1 MKKFLAIFMTFV
13 MVMPNSFFVFAAEDN
28 NSELPSESLDSS
40 MEVPSEIM
48 DNGETEN
55 VVDITDIEIEG
66 YVSKFDEQSGD
77 YIFEPIE
84 EIEMMAIEDI
94 YSINPEDIDLETR
107 NFGEYI
113 VEECGLESDDI
124 QNIGD
129 ENGITTVASA
139 LPDLSVTYLNATT
152 DLLTG
157 QTSRFSYKV
166 SNLGGSIAKDVEMAF
181 IVEDGLAGTFN
192 LGDIEAGKTAN
203 AYFVLGA
210 IQNKGRYGI
219 GVYADFNN
227 KIEESDETNN
237 FYGKYFTW
245 YDEEDY
251 NPDLTVEILAP
262 ASGKI
267 SGAKDADDTKT
278 VSFRIY
284 NEGPKPTPTGQK
296 FDLYVYID
304 GRKFAGMRVSDIPAF
319 TGFPGSFKMGITGYK
334 PFEMEMEI
342 DALDEIVE
350 TNENNNSD
358 SRNYSPYYCIH
369 RSKNI
374 KNPPYPA
381 EDIKVQI
388 ESSAF
393 FGLLNQNV
401 FSKALGAW
409 NGITDKVR
417 IKNVTVSDVLN
428 PDTQILIR
436 SDLFPD
442 DDFVFGDTIEVGNG
456 GKPMIAIKL
465 NKDLLLGKPESQYI
479 RTIVHELGHG
489 FGMDHPALT
498 PASCGYPSIMYTSN
512 HTNDNVRVDVVTS
525 HDKFALIDRYN
536 ELSTSSA
543 SIQDKEADI
552 IHDVKNIYGDKI
564 IQINS
569 ENILSEAEYIVKG
582 RILPESENILVE
594 YSGYTKTPLLIE
606 EVYKGDGFHSG
617 DVINLREPYY
627 LRDPLYLIPRE
638 DCEMQ
643 MVCRDAYRP
652 SKEGE
657 EYIFFLNSREEE
669 EAGLYSLPF
678 TSLSRYALNNDDIIE
693 FPDSNN
699 PDYTIENYNA
709 LKKQV
714 LETYN

>member
-1 MKKFLAIFMTFV
+1 MKKLLAIFMILIFTLPHSYCV
-13 MVMPNSFFVFAAEDN
+13 QAAEN
-28 NSELPSESLDSS
+28 TIPVALYESDTT
-40 MEVPSEIM
+40 EEI
-48 DNGETEN
+48 G
-55 VVDITDIEIEG
+55 ITDIEIEG

-251 NPDLTVEILAP
+251 NPDLTVEILSP
-262 ASGKI
+262 KEGEI
-267 SGAKDADDTKT
+267 WGATKSDDTQT
-278 VSFRIY
+278 VKFRIY
-284 NEGPKPTPTGQK
+284 NEGPKPTPNNQE
-296 FDLYVYID
+296 FYLNVYID
-304 GRKFAGMRVSDIPAF
+304 RKKFAGMRVSGIPAY
-319 TGFPGSFKMGITGYK
+319 TGIPGSFEMGITGYK

-342 DALDEIVE
+342 DASNDIFE
-350 TNENNNSD
+350 TNEDNNTD
-358 SRNYSPYYCIH
+358 TKNYIPKYCIH
-369 RSKNI
+369 EARSSWWLPEPGANL
-374 KNPPYPA
+374 
-381 EDIKVQI
+381 KVQI
-388 ESSAF
+388 RNNAL
-393 FGLLNQNV
+393 FGDFTQTFYQEN
-401 FSKALGAW
+401 LGAW
-409 NGITDKVR
+409 NGITNKCSIRQCTIANDILDDIQFLVHE
-417 IKNVTVSDVLN
+417 N
-428 PDTQILIR
+428 PMEIPNNPAGTYTYFDR
-436 SDLFPD
+436 
-442 DDFVFGDTIEVGNG
+442 N
-456 GKPMIAIKL
+456 
-465 NKDLLLGKPESQYI
+465 NKDVMYNIIELNRKYI
-479 RTIVHELGHG
+479 EENHFNLAEITRTFIHELGHAFTMG
-489 FGMDHPALT
+489 HPNESMLPESDRDT
-498 PASCGYPSIMYTSN
+498 CEYSSIMFQSN
-512 HTNDNVRVDVVTS
+512 KVGTEEGKDHTKIS
-525 HDKFALIDRYN
+525 AHDKYGIYKRYN
-536 ELSTSSA
+536 DGIKAANMMPYSANEHMSIYKCRIEEVNSEDVLSSGA
-543 SIQDKEADI
+543 ECIVRGRI
-552 IHDVKNIYGDKI
+552 LP
-564 IQINS
+564 NS
-569 ENILSEAEYIVKG
+569 ENILTEF
-582 RILPESENILVE
+582 
-594 YSGYTKTPLLIE
+594 SGYTQTDFIID
-606 EVYKGDGFHSG
+606 EVFKGNSLNVNQ
-617 DVINLREPYY
+617 VIQLQEPYHTEIY
-627 LRDPLYLIPRE
+627 SDGTTKFVCYE
-638 DCEMQ
+638 DYM
-643 MVCRDAYRP
+643 P
-652 SKEGE
+652 SEVGE
-657 EYIFFLNSREEE
+657 EYI
-669 EAGLYSLPF
+669 LYITKWEDKELYYLPY
-678 TSLSRYALNNDDIIE
+678 TSLSRYTLDNDDIVE
-693 FPDSNN
+693 FPNSDN
-699 PDYTIENYNA
+699 PDYTVENYNA